1 MIPKTGDMFGD
12 AENSLEIAERFEA
25 YKGALTKSA
34 QNPLPTPGVPTLEGQ
49 ASNPMLELQK
59 SLGSDMVQKALSAE
73 LLESVRNSIADSQ
86 LVKDSQGILAGSA
99 GSLGG
104 TGGLNAY
111 DLEAPAKL
119 LAPRPTP
126 LRNRIAR
133 RKGIGTAHQFKRITG
148 FTGTG
153 TGGLSLMRPGITE
166 TSTTQFGNIN
176 YLRGPKISYAG
187 DQSSVPYMQ
196 FGVSDQVSWAA
207 QFSGQ
212 GYQDIRQLSQTSVL
226 YSSML
231 LEERMILGGRGTAAG
246 FSGALASPAVTP
258 IAARA
263 KTGAEVGN
271 TANIAT
277 LYIWVTATSV
287 WGDSV
292 PTQVST
298 TGLSAA
304 TGDVVDITIGA
315 VPGALGYRVFAGTTN
330 SAVGVFPAQISGAA
344 ATAAPGAV
352 GAVSGPG
359 LVTINFTGGGTG
371 GAPNSGTQ
379 LAGTTDTSASAL
391 DYDGILSYCT
401 GPNSG
406 YVKSL
411 AGVAN
416 AGGGGA
422 PAGSLNTANPGAEFF
437 TAFASLYDSVKAD
450 PDEVLA
456 NGSDRK
462 QLSDLLKTASS
473 SSYQISLINAPGTEG
488 AHDARLG
495 ALVTGL
501 QNEVTGKMVNLTV
514 HPWLPQGTMPIISW
528 TLPLPDSNISDV
540 FAIYNVQDYMAIEW
554 PVTQFA
560 YETSSYWYGT
570 MVCYAPAWQGAI
582 TGITKV

>member
-12 AENSLEIAERFEA
+12 AENPLEIAERFES
-25 YKGALTKSA
+25 YKASLTKSA
-34 QNPLPTPGVPTLEGQ
+34 QNPLPTPGIPTLDGQ
-49 ASNPMLELQK
+49 ASNPMLDLQK
-59 SLGSDMVQKALSAE
+59 SLGSDIVQKALSPE
-73 LLESVRNSIADSQ
+73 LLESVRNSLMDSQ
-86 LVKDSQGILAGSA
+86 IVKDSQGILVGSG

-133 RKGIGTAHQFKRITG
+133 RKGIGTAHQYKRITG

-187 DQSSVPYMQ
+187 DQASVPYQQ

-231 LEERMILGGRGTAAG
+231 LEERMLLGGRGTGSG
-246 FSGALASPAVTP
+246 FAGALAAPTAVAFGTPATAGAGQVG
-258 IAARA
+258 I
-263 KTGAEVGN
+263 TGTTTN
-271 TANIAT
+271 
-277 LYIWVTATSV
+277 LYALVTAESV
-287 WGDSV
+287 WGESV
-292 PTQVST
+292 LSSVANHAITDGQVVT
-298 TGLSAA
+298 LSATLPAGA
-304 TGDVVDITIGA
+304 TGMKVYLATAASAPGATTAYHFYGRFSGGSTLIQGA
-315 VPGALGYRVFAGTTN
+315 VPTTGTTAGTVTTN
-330 SAVGVFPAQISGAA
+330 G
-344 ATAAPGAV
+344 
-352 GAVSGPG
+352 
-359 LVTINFTGGGTG
+359 
-371 GAPNSGTQ
+371 
-379 LAGTTDTSASAL
+379 DTSGSAL
-391 DYDGILSYCT
+391 DYDGILTYCT
-401 GPNSG
+401 GANSG
-406 YVKSL
+406 YVQNIS
-411 AGVAN
+411 GVTN
-416 AGGGGA
+416 PGGGSA
-422 PAGSLNTANPGAEFF
+422 PVGSLNTSNPGAEFF
-437 TAFASLYDSVKAD
+437 SAFAALYDSVKAD
-450 PDEVLA
+450 PDEILA
-456 NGSDRK
+456 NGNDRK
-462 QLSDLLKTASS
+462 QLSDLLKTSSS
-473 SSYQISLINAPGTEG
+473 SSYQINLINAPGTEG
-488 AHDARLG
+488 AHDAQLG

-501 QNEVTGKMVNLTV
+501 QNEVTGKMVAVTV
-514 HPWLPQGTMPIISW
+514 HPWLPQGNMPIISW

-540 FAIYNVQDYMAIEW
+540 FAVYNVQDYMAIEW